1 MINPMLGSPYM
12 SNPLAALSNIDNLLT
27 QFQSF
32 KQNPTQFMLQ
42 RNIPQ
47 EVLQNPA
54 GVAQQLLNSGR
65 LTQAQFNQLQQV
77 ATQLNSDPRFANL
90 FKQ

>member
-1 MINPMLGSPYM
+1 MIGYPKDLRQLPYNPM
-12 SNPLAALSNIDNLLT
+12 AAFANIDNLLT

-32 KQNPTQFMLQ
+32 KQNPVQFMLQ

-47 EVLQNPA
+47 EVLQDPA

-77 ATQLNSDPRFANL
+77 ASQLRSNPAFSQL
-90 FKQ
+90 FK

>member
-1 MINPMLGSPYM
+1 MINPMLGSLLNM
-12 SNPLAALSNIDNLLT
+12 NNLLT

-47 EVLQNPA
+47 GALQDPA
-54 GVAQQLLNSGR
+54 GTIQNLLNSGQMS
-65 LTQAQFNQLQQV
+65 QAQFNQLQQMAV
-77 ATQLNSDPRFANL
+77 QLRNNPMFTQLLSNKN
-90 FKQ
+90 